1 MPGHFCCEMHVM
13 QCMTYFFCASLQSCW
28 RIYQWGLTP
37 PLILICYSPPT
48 EVGVISHLIYLLSTE
63 YFCVE
68 SGYILSDFLESLYY
82 LLFFLISV
90 NQYARLDKYLIF
102 LSYLVYNI
110 NKMQDLILKTT
121 FIIVRIVFKPKNNDA

>member
-1 MPGHFCCEMHVM
+1 MPGHSCCEMHVM

-37 PLILICYSPPT
+37 PTDTDLLLATYRGGSYLTSDISAFYGILLCGKWIYSFRFLR
-48 EVGVISHLIYLLSTE
+48 II
-63 YFCVE
+63 
-68 SGYILSDFLESLYY
+68 ILPFV
-82 LLFFLISV
+82 FLISV